1 MEKKEIGYTL
11 RGIPDDLWKQF
22 RIKLILEGT
31 NIKASILDHVREVAA
46 GRRRA
51 ITRKENDPD

>member
-31 NIKASILDHVREVAA
+31 NIKASILDHAREVAA

-51 ITRKENDPD
+51 VSRPQD